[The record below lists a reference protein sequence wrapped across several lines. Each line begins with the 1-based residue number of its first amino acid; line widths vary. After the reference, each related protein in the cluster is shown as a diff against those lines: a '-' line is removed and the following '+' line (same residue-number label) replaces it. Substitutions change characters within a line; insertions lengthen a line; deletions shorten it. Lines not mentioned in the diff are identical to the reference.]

1 MHEDL
6 PVPPAPPVRPPPRNG
21 AGTAALIAGIVA
33 LVFAFVPVIGDFVAI
48 PVGLV
53 AVVCGWVGLERV
65 DKGTAT
71 NPREALVGACLGAA
85 ALFAVFVI
93 FAAVHSTTA

>member
-1 MHEDL
+1 MYDDL
-6 PVPPAPPVRPPPRNG
+6 PVPPAPPVLRNG
-21 AGTAALIAGIVA
+21 AGNAALIAGIVA

-53 AVVCGWVGLERV
+53 AVVCGWIGLERA

-71 NPREALVGACLGAA
+71 NHREALSGACLGAA
-85 ALFAVFVI
+85 ALFAVFVV
-93 FAAVHSTTA
+93 FAAVHSSAG